1 MGRTTLRSGH
11 AWSRHRSPMAGHVI
25 FSASTPATSLTAPTP
40 TRRSRA
46 SRASGCLPRPTSS
59 RASGRASVTTT
70 APACTSA
77 IPVCGAFWTRV
88 LIDQHSSGGHRLR
101 AAITQ
106 ADTCTG
112 GADCVG
118 ACCQAKLPA
127 TCAVQFQA
135 DPALQCTAGE
145 ESSATTM
152 CVAGYNCT
160 VDACCVPSPCRCV
173 MRCFPV
179 A

>member
-1 MGRTTLRSGH
+1 MPING
-11 AWSRHRSPMAGHVI
+11 
-25 FSASTPATSLTAPTP
+25 
-40 TRRSRA
+40 
-46 SRASGCLPRPTSS
+46 
-59 RASGRASVTTT
+59 
-70 APACTSA
+70 
-77 IPVCGAFWTRV
+77 VCV
-88 LIDQHSSGGHRLR
+88 DP

-106 ADTCTG
+106 ANTCTG

-145 ESSATTM
+145 EPSATTM

-160 VDACCVPSPCRCV
+160 VDACCVPSPCRYEGNQAPIIPA
-173 MRCFPV
+173 CFV
-179 A
+179 SR